1 MNLSDHIEIS
11 PLKRFGKPIIVG
23 TRISVADILNWL
35 ANGMSKNEII
45 EDFPELTEEKI
56 NACLLYAAS
65 REEHLGIAS

>member
-1 MNLSDHIEIS
+1 MNLTDHIEIL
-11 PLKRFGKPIIVG
+11 PLKRFGKPVIVG

-45 EDFPELTEEKI
+45 EDFPELTIENI

-65 REEHLGIAS
+65 REGHLGVAS